1 MSNLTLYNISA
12 DFLRIVE
19 ALQENDGEL
28 TPEIEEALLVND
40 QNFIAKTEN
49 YIEAIAMME
58 AYEQLAADREK
69 EFQAKKR
76 KAANAKRRLK
86 ERLQYAME
94 LMGRDKVEI
103 GLNKLSLR
111 ESLSVN
117 ITDEARI
124 PAYYIKV
131 ETKINKDSIRRDLK
145 AGIAVEGAE
154 LLTTKS
160 IQIR

>member
-58 AYEQLAADREK
+58 AYEQLAAEREK

-103 GLNKLSLR
+103 GLHKLSLR

>member
-1 MSNLTLYNISA
+1 MSKLTLYNISA

-58 AYEQLAADREK
+58 AYEQLAAEREK
-69 EFQAKKR
+69 EFQTKKR

-103 GLNKLSLR
+103 GLHKLSLR
-111 ESLSVN
+111 ESQSVN